1 VIVGFLLG
9 FILGLAVAPVI
20 RSWILWRE
28 HQEARREASLYEE
41 TVRSMRPEEPASR
54 WPRPARS

>member
-1 VIVGFLLG
+1 MIVGFLLG

-28 HQEARREASLYEE
+28 HQEARREALLYEE
-41 TVRSMRPEEPASR
+41 TIHSMRPHGPASR